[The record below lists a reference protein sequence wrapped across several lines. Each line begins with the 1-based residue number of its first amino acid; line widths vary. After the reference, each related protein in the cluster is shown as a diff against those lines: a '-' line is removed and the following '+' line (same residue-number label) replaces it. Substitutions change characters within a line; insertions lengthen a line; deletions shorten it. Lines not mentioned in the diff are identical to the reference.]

1 MAPSRQSCVRPSS
14 WAVPRSP
21 TMLAQ
26 TARKDFSSSSIAS
39 MGEKA
44 SPAWSAPHQSSVW
57 LSEDAAATSA
67 PSARNRISVKE
78 SHMTN
83 YTIGVDL
90 GGTSL
95 RVAAVD
101 EQGHAVEKIT
111 LPTQVSL
118 GRERVINDMC
128 ESIQQLTRKYASS
141 QLTGIGIGTPG
152 IIDIETGMVREA
164 VNLPGWANYPVRT
177 EIENRLQTHVVL
189 GNDAHVA
196 TLGEKWLGAG
206 RAVDDMAM
214 LTLGTG
220 VGGGL
225 VLNGK
230 IWHGM
235 KGMAGEFGH
244 FTVEPDG
251 HPCGCGSRGC
261 LEQYA
266 SATAIVRM
274 AREAVAEG
282 AAGLSRIAEL
292 SSKAIYE
299 LATQGDPGAQK
310 IFRRMG
316 RALGIVLA
324 DMVNGLDLPMYVI
337 GGGAVS
343 AWDAFAPTMF
353 EELKARSVV
362 YAAISSDDSPTAASK
377 TIITQATLGSD
388 AGLLGAARLPL
399 M

>member
-1 MAPSRQSCVRPSS
+1 MS
-14 WAVPRSP
+14 
-21 TMLAQ
+21 
-26 TARKDFSSSSIAS
+26 
-39 MGEKA
+39 
-44 SPAWSAPHQSSVW
+44 
-57 LSEDAAATSA
+57 
-67 PSARNRISVKE
+67 
-78 SHMTN
+78 N

-90 GGTSL
+90 GGTNL

-101 EQGHAVEKIT
+101 EHGEALERIM
-111 LPTQVSL
+111 LGTQLSL
-118 GRERVINDMC
+118 GRDRVIGDLC
-128 ESIQQLTRKYASS
+128 ASIQQLTQKHATAK
-141 QLTGIGIGTPG
+141 LLGIGIGVPG
-152 IIDIETGMVREA
+152 IIDMQTGSVRA
-164 VNLPGWANYPVRT
+164 AANLPGWAGFPVRA
-177 EIENRLQTHVVL
+177 EIERRLHAQVIL
-189 GNDAHVA
+189 ENDARLA

-206 RAVDDMAM
+206 RSVNDMAM

-225 VLNGK
+225 VLGGK
-230 IWHGM
+230 IWYGM
-235 KGMAGEFGH
+235 NSMAAEFGH
-244 FTVEPDG
+244 FTVEPEG

-266 SATAIVRM
+266 SATAVVRM
-274 AREAVAEG
+274 AREAVADG
-282 AAGLSRIAEL
+282 AAGLSRMTEL

-299 LATQGDPGAQK
+299 LAMQGDPDAQK

-362 YAAISSDDSPTAASK
+362 YAATSSDESPAAAQK
-377 TIITQATLGSD
+377 TVITQATLGSD
-388 AGLLGAARLPL
+388 AGLMGAARLPL

>member
-1 MAPSRQSCVRPSS
+1 
-14 WAVPRSP
+14 
-21 TMLAQ
+21 
-26 TARKDFSSSSIAS
+26 
-39 MGEKA
+39 
-44 SPAWSAPHQSSVW
+44 
-57 LSEDAAATSA
+57 
-67 PSARNRISVKE
+67 
-78 SHMTN
+78 MTN

-128 ESIQQLTRKYASS
+128 ESIQLLTRKYSS
-141 QLTGIGIGTPG
+141 SKLVGIGIGTPG

-164 VNLPGWANYPVRT
+164 VNLPGWANYPVRA

-244 FTVEPDG
+244 FTVEPEG
-251 HPCGCGSRGC
+251 HPCGCGNRGC

-266 SATAIVRM
+266 SATAVVRM
-274 AREAVAEG
+274 AREAIASG
-282 AAGLSRIAEL
+282 QAPGLAQAASPDQKFTSE
-292 SSKAIYE
+292 AIYN
-299 LATQGDPGAQK
+299 LAIQGDESAQAV
-310 IFRRMG
+310 FRRMG

-324 DMVNGLDLPMYVI
+324 SLVNGLNLPMYVI
-337 GGGAVS
+337 GGGAAS
-343 AWDAFAPTMF
+343 AWDAFAPSMF
-353 EELKARSVV
+353 EEIRARSVV
-362 YAAISSDDSPTAASK
+362 YAASTPMVPLEGGQGASTQVEPVKIGRK
-377 TIITQATLGSD
+377 TIIMRALLGSD
-388 AGLLGAARLPL
+388 AGLLGAARLP
-399 M
+399 MMQHF

>member
-1 MAPSRQSCVRPSS
+1 MSS
-14 WAVPRSP
+14 
-21 TMLAQ
+21 
-26 TARKDFSSSSIAS
+26 
-39 MGEKA
+39 
-44 SPAWSAPHQSSVW
+44 
-57 LSEDAAATSA
+57 
-67 PSARNRISVKE
+67 
-78 SHMTN
+78 

-90 GGTSL
+90 GGTNL

-101 EQGHAVEKIT
+101 EHGQTLERIT
-111 LPTQVSL
+111 LDTELSL
-118 GRERVINDMC
+118 GRDRVIDAMC
-128 ESIQQLTRKYASS
+128 ASIRELTQKHASAR
-141 QLTGIGIGTPG
+141 LLGIGIGVPG
-152 IIDIETGMVREA
+152 VIDLQAGTVRA
-164 VNLPGWANYPVRT
+164 SANLPGWAGFPVRA
-177 EIENRLQTHVVL
+177 EIERRLHTQIIL
-189 GNDAHVA
+189 ENDARVA

-206 RAVDDMAM
+206 RSVNDMAM

-225 VLNGK
+225 VLGGK
-230 IWHGM
+230 IWYGIHGM
-235 KGMAGEFGH
+235 GGEFGH
-244 FTVEPDG
+244 FTVEPEG
-251 HPCGCGSRGC
+251 HPCGCGNRGC

-266 SATAIVRM
+266 SATAVVRM

-282 AAGLSRIAEL
+282 AASLSRAAEL

-299 LATQGDPGAQK
+299 LAMQGDPSAQK
-310 IFRRMG
+310 VFRRMG
-316 RALGIVLA
+316 RALGIVLG

-343 AWDAFAPTMF
+343 AWDAFAPAMF

-362 YAAISSDDSPTAASK
+362 YAATASDASLTAAQK